1 VGEVVLVKKVKPVK
15 KERRLPQVDVLK
27 EQEKQVLIVKERNG
41 WLVFPQVKVNI
52 KEYIGVKQELKLQ
65 EKVETLKERNHL
77 TQDIIVKLVEEEIIQ
92 PDVWLVGIGDYF
104 ELGGYNSK
112 EKQSP

>member
-1 VGEVVLVKKVKPVK
+1 VVEAEPVKKVKPVK
-15 KERRLPQVDVLK
+15 RERRLLQVDVLK
-27 EQEKQVLIVKERNG
+27 EQEKQVQTVKERNG

-52 KEYIGVKQELKLQ
+52 KEYIGVKRELKLQ

-77 TQDIIVKLVEEEIIQ
+77 MQDINVIIAEEAIIQ

-104 ELGGYNSK
+104 ELGRYNS
-112 EKQSP
+112 